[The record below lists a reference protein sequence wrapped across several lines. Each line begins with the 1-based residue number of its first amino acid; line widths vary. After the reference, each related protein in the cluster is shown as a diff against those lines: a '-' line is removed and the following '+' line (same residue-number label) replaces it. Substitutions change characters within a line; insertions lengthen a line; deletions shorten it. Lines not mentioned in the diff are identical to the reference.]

1 MRIPGSLSLSP
12 PLEKRV
18 RGEVGGSWPWL
29 GPTTPAVISNHPGY
43 HMGTM
48 SDVYRADGR
57 VDVYP
62 ADACR
67 VAWPPPGR
75 RPQGT
80 HPPGRR
86 PQGTHRTDC
95 VGPRHPP
102 IIAHAVLQ
110 GTNIYFYFSGPY
122 WRHRRP
128 PGNAHAFWHHRAG
141 RSIQINS

>member
-1 MRIPGSLSLSP
+1 MCKKKNVYHGLSLSLSLSLSP
-12 PLEKRV
+12 PLEKRA

-48 SDVYRADGR
+48 SDVYRADG
-57 VDVYP
+57 
-62 ADACR
+62 
-67 VAWPPPGR
+67 
-75 RPQGT
+75 
-80 HPPGRR
+80 R

>member
-29 GPTTPAVISNHPGY
+29 GPTTLAVISNHPGY

-48 SDVYRADGR
+48 SDVYPADG
-57 VDVYP
+57 
-62 ADACR
+62 
-67 VAWPPPGR
+67 
-75 RPQGT
+75 
-80 HPPGRR
+80 H

-102 IIAHAVLQ
+102 IITHAVLQ

-122 WRHRRP
+122 WRHHRL
-128 PGNAHAFWHHRAG
+128 PGNMHVFWHCCTG